1 MIHFYTPYSSL
12 HVIRIAIL
20 SLIAITLWTGSPARA
35 ATIRPDGLLNVNG
48 QTVYPLGLVELG
60 TYKYPDWNDRI
71 RKSKANMVWDIEIAY
86 ADTMPKCSAV
96 VDSAEATGYYLIL
109 GSGDTWNWDNPNT
122 PQLEVDQRMYET
134 TELAQLLSCANSPK
148 VIGFANRDEP
158 GWVISR
164 NMVGDIDYAHVYDTY
179 DQLHDAVSNTFVA
192 MNHAPAHLS
201 MNLDLWKQEIISYR
215 DATDAV
221 MFACYPYPAGP
232 GTCTE
237 YNVLGYPE
245 CKMDRLAIAADL
257 FRMELNKPGQPIWM
271 IIQAHKSIPLKEAR
285 WEAYTSFIHGAT
297 GIFWS
302 GWTWDHPQG
311 GGPQNWPVIQQ
322 VIQEMA
328 ELHPF
333 FIVNEVSGVQTNNPN
348 VEARGKRQN
357 NKKCAVVAAARN
369 GFVGSAQIYLP
380 GSGNKKITVAYE
392 SRFIYASSG
401 WITDSF
407 NGYQGHVYR
416 YTSSG
421 NEIIGPSDHVSAV
434 EPEGFTMHISPNPS
448 QGQTRTF
455 FTLPHEGAVIFKVY
469 DAAGRKVAVAGSGN
483 YTAGKHEIVWN
494 GQDHEGSP
502 VSPGIYFIRAETA
515 QGTTATAKVLI
526 QR

>member
-1 MIHFYTPYSSL
+1 
-12 HVIRIAIL
+12 
-20 SLIAITLWTGSPARA
+20 
-35 ATIRPDGLLNVNG
+35 
-48 QTVYPLGLVELG
+48 
-60 TYKYPDWNDRI
+60 
-71 RKSKANMVWDIEIAY
+71 
-86 ADTMPKCSAV
+86 
-96 VDSAEATGYYLIL
+96 
-109 GSGDTWNWDNPNT
+109 
-122 PQLEVDQRMYET
+122 
-134 TELAQLLSCANSPK
+134 
-148 VIGFANRDEP
+148 
-158 GWVISR
+158 
-164 NMVGDIDYAHVYDTY
+164 TY
-179 DQLHDAVSNTFVA
+179 DQIHDAVTNTFVA

-201 MNLDLWKQEIISYR
+201 MDLDQWKQDIISYR

-221 MFACYPYPAGP
+221 MFACYPYPPGP

-245 CKMDRLAIAADL
+245 CKMDRLPISADV

-297 GIFWS
+297 GIFWA

-311 GGPQNWPVIQQ
+311 GGPQNWPVIKQ

-333 FIVNEVSGVQTNNPN
+333 FIMNEISGIQTNNPN

-369 GFVGSAQIYLP
+369 GFVGPAQIYLP

-392 SRFIYASSG
+392 SRFIYASNG
-401 WITDSF
+401 WISDSF

-421 NEIIGPSDHVSAV
+421 NEIIGPSDHVSALA
-434 EPEGFTMHISPNPS
+434 PEEFTIQVSPNPS
-448 QGQTRTF
+448 RGQTRTF
-455 FTLPHEGAVIFKVY
+455 FTLPQEGAVIFTVY
-469 DAAGRKVAVAGSGN
+469 DAAGRKVALAGSGN

-494 GQDHEGSP
+494 GQNHEGTP
-502 VSPGIYFIRAETA
+502 VPSGLYFIRG
-515 QGTTATAKVLI
+515 QTTDGKTTTAKVLI